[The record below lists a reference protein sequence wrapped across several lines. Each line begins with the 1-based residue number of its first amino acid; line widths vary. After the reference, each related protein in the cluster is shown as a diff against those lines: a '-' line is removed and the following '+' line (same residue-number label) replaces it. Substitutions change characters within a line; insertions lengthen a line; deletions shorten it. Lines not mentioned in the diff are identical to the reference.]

1 MRPDGW
7 SHLEAGR
14 LDEAAAAAAAA
25 LAADSTDAAAVH
37 LTGVLAWR
45 RGDAAEA
52 MEALRRA
59 SELLGDAAAAGEVLR
74 DLCEMLRVGG
84 RIDEAA
90 RAGKRAVSLRPHD
103 ANAHYNRG
111 IVLQELGDLDGSIAA
126 LRAAVALAPRHAGA
140 HFELAEALLLRGDFA
155 DGWEEYEWRFDVAG
169 AAPLMP
175 NAPAAPKWTGE
186 PMPDG
191 RLLLVADQGYGD
203 VIQFMRY
210 VPEAEARCGAV
221 VIACS
226 SETATLV
233 RQVAKTTELFQVW
246 DDAPRFDCYAAL
258 SSLPRLFGT
267 RLETVPSTGRYLVA
281 EPARA
286 ACWRERLKALTPAGF
301 RTLGVVWAGGPT
313 HGNDANRSLPLAA
326 LAPLGALER
335 TALIGLQKGEA
346 AAQVGRY
353 FGAAPLINLG
363 PEIRDFSDTAAII
376 ANLDLVV
383 SVDTS
388 VAHLAGA
395 LGQPTSVLLPF
406 APDWRWLRER
416 SDSPWYPSLRLYRQS
431 RRGDW
436 TDPVARLVADIRQRT
451 KPAAP

>member
-1 MRPDGW
+1 
-7 SHLEAGR
+7 
-14 LDEAAAAAAAA
+14 
-25 LAADSTDAAAVH
+25 VH

-90 RAGKRAVSLRPHD
+90 RAGKRAVRLRPHD
-103 ANAHYNRG
+103 ANAHYNLG

-175 NAPAAPKWTGE
+175 NTPAAPKWTGE

-286 ACWRERLKALTPAGF
+286 ACWRERLKALTPARF
-301 RTLGVVWAGGPT
+301 RTIGLVWAGRPT
-313 HGNDANRSLPLAA
+313 HGNDANRSMPLAV
-326 LAPLGALER
+326 LAGRARAHGARRPAE
-335 TALIGLQKGEA
+335 
-346 AAQVGRY
+346 GRGGRPGWAVLRR
-353 FGAAPLINLG
+353 GAADQPW
-363 PEIRDFSDTAAII
+363 
-376 ANLDLVV
+376 
-383 SVDTS
+383 
-388 VAHLAGA
+388 AGD
-395 LGQPTSVLLPF
+395 P
-406 APDWRWLRER
+406 
-416 SDSPWYPSLRLYRQS
+416 RLFRHGGHHRQS
-431 RRGDW
+431 RPGRERRHLRRPSCGRARAADFSALA
-436 TDPVARLVADIRQRT
+436 VRARLAVAARAQRQPVVSQ
-451 KPAAP
+451 PAPLPAEPTRRLDRSRSPPGR